1 MAEIRR
7 PRTNTMNGEIRKSG
21 NEGRSREANK
31 RVTVSKAT
39 EIKSDQS
46 QI

>member
-1 MAEIRR
+1 MAELRR
-7 PRTNTMNGEIRKSG
+7 PRQNTNSGEIRKLG

-39 EIKSDQS
+39 EIRSDQS
-46 QI
+46 